1 MGTGRQKKESIKI
14 MAEIDKMVD
23 EINEESAGI
32 SLYIV
37 TDRINASINNKK
49 IVAVR
54 GDRVKLT
61 EYQARVLK
69 YVTLKLNKDEK

>member
-1 MGTGRQKKESIKI
+1 